1 MVLPVVMYGYESW
14 TIKKSAEE
22 LMLLNCGAEEDSCE
36 SLGLQG
42 DQASQSKGS
51 QPWVFTG
58 RTDAEVE
65 APIFWPLDVKSRLIG
80 KDPTL
85 MLGKIEGRRRRGQQ
99 RTRWLDSLTDS
110 MDMSLSKL
118 WETVKDREAW
128 QAAVHGA
135 AKSWTGL
142 SDWITS
148 FSLQIQFGTT
158 QNSSKVLRGNLTS
171 QF

>member
-14 TIKKSAEE
+14 TIKKSTEE
-22 LMLLNCGAEEDSCE
+22 LMLLNCGAEEDSCK

-65 APIFWPLDVKSRLIG
+65 APIFWPLDVKSWLIG

-85 MLGKIEGRRRRGQQ
+85 MLGKIKGGGEGDNRGQDGWIALLTQWTWVWANSGKQWRIGKPGKLQFMGLQ
-99 RTRWLDSLTDS
+99 RVGQDLVT
-110 MDMSLSKL
+110 
-118 WETVKDREAW
+118 E
-128 QAAVHGA
+128 
-135 AKSWTGL
+135 
-142 SDWITS
+142 
-148 FSLQIQFGTT
+148 
-158 QNSSKVLRGNLTS
+158 
-171 QF
+171 